1 MEILFEYQETR
12 SSWSNCHIQ
21 LSIKMFAQISLK
33 SRKFFGERLMKYF
46 AWKNYLGQLA
56 GGNFL
61 GKIIWRVTIWGL
73 IIRVDNYPVANWPEG
88 SFPWG
93 NCLVAIIRGTIM
105 LGVVVWGRG
114 GQFFLGQ
121 LSGGQLFE
129 GSSPGVIV
137 RGIIIWW
144 AIALEP

>member
-1 MEILFEYQETR
+1 
-12 SSWSNCHIQ
+12 
-21 LSIKMFAQISLK
+21 MFAQISLK

-93 NCLVAIIRGTIM
+93 NCLMAIIRGTIM

-114 GQFFLGQ
+114 GAIF
-121 LSGGQLFE
+121 
-129 GSSPGVIV
+129 PGAIV
-137 RGIIIWW
+137 WGAIIWGQFSRGNCPGNNYLVGNCPRTL
-144 AIALEP
+144 IMELHVQIHMVVYLLVLHS